1 MNTTT
6 NPFSAICNPFHQITH
21 VLMRSAIASAPR
33 SPDGPPPSRTESIRA
48 VLRSTGRP
56 MSAAEILLDAD
67 LPYSA
72 NTSLV
77 SMLLKWDIRQGRVR
91 FEDGMYSWNSDAEAA
106 EAAEVRAALRL
117 LRRHGYYCTQ
127 LEAA

>member
-1 MNTTT
+1 MNAAA
-6 NPFSAICNPFHQITH
+6 NPFRQICHT
-21 VLMRSAIASAPR
+21 LMRPSAVPAHKAPAQQN
-33 SPDGPPPSRTESIRA
+33 SSRTECIRA
-48 VLRSTGRP
+48 VLRQAGRP
-56 MSAAEILLDAD
+56 MSAAEILFDAGD
-67 LPYSA
+67 LLPYSA
-72 NTSLV
+72 NSSLV

-91 FEDGMYSWNSDAEAA
+91 FEDGRYSWNSDAEAA